1 MLDAGFEKGQMKS
14 YFTAAAIA
22 VLFVAACTNP
32 FTTRDVE
39 DPKINQNSDTFDQPI
54 SSDIVIDNFRFAL
67 VQKNISNYMNCLA
80 DPAQE
85 YDYLF
90 RFIPDPSIEMEK
102 FYGWSLTDEKTYLNT
117 VFNQSNSISLE
128 FLDPVNFTN
137 ISQSPDSVQTNSFKY
152 ELRISFENEETL
164 YTGMTRMKLAK
175 NDNAM
180 WAIYY
185 WEDTKSSDSD
195 MKSWSNLKANY
206 KN

>member
-1 MLDAGFEKGQMKS
+1 MGQMRY
-14 YFTAAAIA
+14 YFTSVTLAAIC
-22 VLFVAACTNP
+22 LAACTNP

-54 SSDIVIDNFRFAL
+54 SSDIVLDNFRYAL

-90 RFIPDPSIEMEK
+90 HFVPDPSIEMEK
-102 FYGWSLTDEKTYLNT
+102 FYGWSLTDERTYLNT
-117 VFNQSNSISLE
+117 VFNQSGAISLDY
-128 FLDPVNFTN
+128 LDPISFTN
-137 ISQSPDSVQTNSFKY
+137 LSQSPDSVQTNSFKY
-152 ELRISFENEETL
+152 ELRISFENEEML
-164 YTGMTRMKLAK
+164 YSGMTRMKLAK
-175 NDNAM
+175 NANAM

-185 WEDTKSSDSD
+185 WEDTKNSNSDER
-195 MKSWSNLKANY
+195 SWSNLKANY